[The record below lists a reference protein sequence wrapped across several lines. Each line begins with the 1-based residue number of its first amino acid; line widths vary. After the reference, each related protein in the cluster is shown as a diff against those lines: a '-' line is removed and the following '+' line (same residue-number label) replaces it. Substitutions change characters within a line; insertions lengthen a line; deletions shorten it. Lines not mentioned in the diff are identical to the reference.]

1 MAEDFDRVKKFT
13 GDLEPKDEE
22 SGQFITDVM
31 DADEYYY
38 MQDPG
43 SAFGGG
49 TNQVIWIFEKEEAK

>member
-49 TNQVIWIFEKEEAK
+49 TNQVI